1 MEEFAKESMGERIK
15 SLRSER
21 GDTRNEFARQIGISG
36 KYLYEIETKNKWFST
51 KILVRMAAEFG
62 VSADYILTG
71 REDPVDSRQFF
82 RDMEKLSPHTQMKMK
97 QLMEIAYELA
107 KEEK

>member
-21 GDTRNEFARQIGISG
+21 GDTRNEFARQI
-36 KYLYEIETKNKWFST
+36 
-51 KILVRMAAEFG
+51 
-62 VSADYILTG
+62 LTG
-71 REDPVDSRQFF
+71 REEPVDSRQFF
-82 RDMEKLSPHTQMKMK
+82 CDMEKLSPHTQVKMK

>member
-36 KYLYEIETKNKWFST
+36 NIYMRLRQRTNGFRQKY
-51 KILVRMAAEFG
+51 
-62 VSADYILTG
+62 
-71 REDPVDSRQFF
+71 
-82 RDMEKLSPHTQMKMK
+82 
-97 QLMEIAYELA
+97 
-107 KEEK
+107 

>member
-1 MEEFAKESMGERIK
+1 
-15 SLRSER
+15 
-21 GDTRNEFARQIGISG
+21 
-36 KYLYEIETKNKWFST
+36 
-51 KILVRMAAEFG
+51 MAAEFG